1 MKEIFSG
8 FYRFSDDDYSIL
20 WKECLFVLDASFL
33 CGLYRLPTSAS
44 DELLSVLSNVTDRI
58 WVPHYAALE
67 FQRNR
72 LHIIADQK
80 KKFSEVR
87 AVFADARVAF
97 KNGLSK
103 LGLKKRH
110 SLIQQEVFEQKITE
124 LLESFEKDLADQE
137 SKQIDVH
144 DPDPLLQKIDDL
156 LNGKIGSPPANQA
169 ELDKLYDEAET
180 RYANR
185 TPPGYADSPKAR
197 DEEPIFTFGGI
208 VYQRQY
214 GDLVVWKQLLAQAK
228 VGNSKS
234 VILLTND
241 VKEDWLW
248 RIGGKTIG
256 PRPELRDEIHR
267 LSEVDRFHIYTSEQ
281 FLRSS
286 QQYLKVEVSESS
298 LKAARDMLL
307 WLKPPRIPQRWLATG
322 SFPEQVVEEILPD
335 FASDLIN
342 EDEVVTSG
350 MAETNALGYGLDT
363 YEVIS
368 AEYDPGSDLIEFKA
382 DIHLSGEQDQDRG
395 FCGDAIDI
403 RLCGRLKYEKGLW
416 VVDDYEIESCEIE
429 NY

>member
-8 FYRFSDDDYSIL
+8 FYRFSDDDFSIL

-33 CGLYRLPTSAS
+33 CGLYRLPASAS
-44 DELLSVLSNVTDRI
+44 DELLSVLSKVSDRL
-58 WVPHYAALE
+58 WVSHHAAME

-72 LHIIADQK
+72 LLIIADQK

-87 AVFADARVAF
+87 MVFANTRDIF

-103 LGLKKRH
+103 LGLKRRH
-110 SLIQQEVFEQKITE
+110 SLIEQKVFEQKFAE
-124 LLESFEKDLADQE
+124 LFESFEKDLTNRE
-137 SKQIDVH
+137 SKQINVYDH
-144 DPDPLLQKIDDL
+144 DSLLQKIDDL

-169 ELDKLYDEAET
+169 EIDKLYDEAKS

-197 DEEPIFTFGGI
+197 DEEPIYTYGGI
-208 VYQRQY
+208 VYRRQY

-228 VGNSKS
+228 TGNSKS

-256 PRPELRDEIHR
+256 PRPELRDEICR
-267 LSEVDRFHIYTSEQ
+267 LSGVDRFHIYTSEQ

-286 QQYLKVEVSESS
+286 QQYLEVKVSEDS
-298 LKAARDMLL
+298 LKAARDMLQ
-307 WLKPPRIPQRWLATG
+307 WLKRPRISRRFPITG
-322 SFPEQVVEEILPD
+322 SFPEQVVEEVLPD
-335 FASDLIN
+335 LVSNLVN
-342 EDEVVTSG
+342 EDEMVTSR

-368 AEYDPGSDLIEFKA
+368 AEYDSDSDLVEFKA
-382 DIHLSGEQDQDRG
+382 DVHLSGEQDDDMG

-403 RLCGRLKYEKGLW
+403 ELFGRLKYEKGLW
-416 VVDDYEIESCEIE
+416 VVDDYEIESCEIAD
-429 NY
+429 Y